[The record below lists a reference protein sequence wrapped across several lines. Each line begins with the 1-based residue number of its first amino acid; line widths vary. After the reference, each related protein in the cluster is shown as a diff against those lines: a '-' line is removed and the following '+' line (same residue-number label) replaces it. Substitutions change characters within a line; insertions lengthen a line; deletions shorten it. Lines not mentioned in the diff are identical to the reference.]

1 VYVPGILAPAK
12 NLSPASAEGKDSTVA
27 SIPFEC
33 CRDQTIEEPSLM
45 VAIVADRTMM
55 AHKQTPF
62 RGAMRSFE
70 MRRLENAKREL
81 EERRRTT
88 DP

>member
-55 AHKQTPF
+55 AHQSDPVSW
-62 RGAMRSFE
+62 RHAIVR
-70 MRRLENAKREL
+70 NAPSRER
-81 EERRRTT
+81 EA
-88 DP
+88 